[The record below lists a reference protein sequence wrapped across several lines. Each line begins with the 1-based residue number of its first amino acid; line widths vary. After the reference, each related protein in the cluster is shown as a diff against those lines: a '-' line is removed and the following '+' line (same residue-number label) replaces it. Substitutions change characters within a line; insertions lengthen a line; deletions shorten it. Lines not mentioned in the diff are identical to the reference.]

1 MYELPQRVKEIL
13 ERLEGAGYEAWCVGG
28 AVRDALLGREP
39 GDWDVTTDALPET
52 VMALF
57 GPEALPTGLKHGTVT
72 VGGGRGVEVT
82 TYRVD
87 GDYSDHRRPDS
98 VAFTRSLTEDL
109 ARRDFTVNAMA
120 LSLRGE
126 LRDPFGGRED
136 LKQGILRAVGDPGKR
151 FDEDALR
158 ILRGLRFS
166 ARLGFSIE
174 PETAAAMERKAFLLA
189 SIAPERLRGETE
201 GLLLGDRAAEVLLRW
216 PRVLGVFLPE
226 ILPAVGFD
234 QRSRY
239 HCYDVWEHT
248 ARAVGAVPPDPT
260 LRWTMLFHD
269 LGKPD
274 TFTVDEDGGGH
285 FYGHWRPGAAH
296 AAAIMDRLRFDNQ
309 SKKDIL
315 LLVER
320 HDCAL
325 PLTEKA
331 VRKNLAKYG
340 EVHLRRLLAVK
351 RADNLAQ
358 AAAYRDRQT
367 LIDQWE
373 ALLDAVLASEDCFSL
388 KQLAVKG
395 NDLTALGLRGP
406 AVGRALDT
414 LLDQV
419 MEEKLPNDRGA
430 LIAYVKEELL

>member
-1 MYELPQRVKEIL
+1 M
-13 ERLEGAGYEAWCVGG
+13 
-28 AVRDALLGREP
+28 
-39 GDWDVTTDALPET
+39 
-52 VMALF
+52 
-57 GPEALPTGLKHGTVT
+57 
-72 VGGGRGVEVT
+72 
-82 TYRVD
+82 
-87 GDYSDHRRPDS
+87 
-98 VAFTRSLTEDL
+98 
-109 ARRDFTVNAMA
+109 
-120 LSLRGE
+120 
-126 LRDPFGGRED
+126 
-136 LKQGILRAVGDPGKR
+136 
-151 FDEDALR
+151 
-158 ILRGLRFS
+158 
-166 ARLGFSIE
+166 LGFSVE
-174 PETAAAMERKAFLLA
+174 ENTA
-189 SIAPERLRGETE
+189 
-201 GLLLGDRAAEVLLRW
+201 RAARERRDGLRAIAHERVYAELNKLLCGENVTAVLLEY
-216 PRVLGVFLPE
+216 PDILGVVLPE
-226 ILPAVGFD
+226 ILPCVGFD
-234 QRSRY
+234 QRNPH

-285 FYGHWRPGAAH
+285 FYGHWRPGADH

-419 MEEKLPNDRGA
+419 MEEKLPNERGA